1 MSSGQTTEDY
11 SLNLTKKT
19 GAQWS
24 KLAFGGTPAFSDSV
38 IYHGYPEGTLFQ
50 LDDEG
55 NRTGKTGEM
64 CIRDRY
70 RIWNNKKST
79 FFAF

>member
-1 MSSGQTTEDY
+1 MSHIPEDRHKHGLVLDY

-38 IYHGYPEGTLFQ
+38 IYHG
-50 LDDEG
+50 
-55 NRTGKTGEM
+55 
-64 CIRDRY
+64 
-70 RIWNNKKST
+70 
-79 FFAF
+79 